1 MIFAG
6 ICRAM
11 IFSKMVIADRVSLA
25 ERTIKPRLVRG
36 ETQSFAH
43 EADDFLAQRIAG
55 ARPRF
60 DAAKPFHTSLERTQ
74 LKIIG
79 ADFDQAVDSL
89 FQKIKKRQFITCA
102 SVLRDVQ
109 QRDGNG
115 RWRGRKMR
123 HNLLITD
130 GSQDV

>member
-25 ERTIKPRLVRG
+25 ERTIKPRPVRG
-36 ETQSFAH
+36 EGQSFAD

-60 DAAKPFHTSLERTQ
+60 DAAKPFHTRLERTE
-74 LKIIG
+74 LKIVG
-79 ADFDQAVDSL
+79 ADFDQAADSL
-89 FQKIKKRQFITCA
+89 FQKIKKRELVTGA
-102 SVLRDVQ
+102 SVVRDVQ
-109 QRDGNG
+109 QRDGN
-115 RWRGRKMR
+115 RR
-123 HNLLITD
+123 
-130 GSQDV
+130 

>member
-1 MIFAG
+1 MMFAG

-43 EADDFLAQRIAG
+43 EAHDFLAQRIAR
-55 ARPRF
+55 ACPRF
-60 DAAKPFHTSLERTQ
+60 DAAKPFHTGLERTQ

-79 ADFDQAVDSL
+79 AEFDQAADSL
-89 FQKIKKRQFITCA
+89 LQEIKKCELITGAGVVC
-102 SVLRDVQ
+102 DVQ
-109 QRDGNG
+109 QRDGN
-115 RWRGRKMR
+115 
-123 HNLLITD
+123 
-130 GSQDV
+130 